1 MKALTIIEAVLAAAV
16 ICGVIACLRA
26 ADEDEFEEWSEDDDI
41 GK

>member
-1 MKALTIIEAVLAAAV
+1 MKAFLIIGVILAAAV
-16 ICGVIACLRA
+16 ICGVIACLCA